1 MSVFLN
7 VNVVVFGNQS
17 AVEKLREN
25 LANET
30 WNVLNFDNSTPVRQ
44 RANGYM
50 FSISGEA
57 LASDDLELALQQ
69 VKKKYDVDLLF
80 MSVVDYDEYG
90 EIFFK
95 EVDDADANDFSFF
108 VTSIVDSD
116 RGDIDD
122 ELDKLVDKMDGQYSD
137 YINERIAKLT

>member
-17 AVEKLREN
+17 AVEKLKEN

-30 WNVLNFDNSTPVRQ
+30 STVLNIDNITPVRQ
-44 RANGYM
+44 RANGYT
-50 FSISGEA
+50 FAVSGVA

-69 VKKKYDVDLLF
+69 LKKKYEIDLLF

-90 EIFFK
+90 EMFFK
-95 EVDDADANDFSFF
+95 EVDDDAHDFSFF
-108 VTSIVDSD
+108 VSSIVDSD
-116 RGDIDD
+116 SGDIDD
-122 ELDKLVDKMDGQYSD
+122 DLDKLADKMDVQYSD
-137 YINERIAKLT
+137 YIDEMIAKMT

>member
-17 AVEKLREN
+17 AVEKLKEN

-30 WNVLNFDNSTPVRQ
+30 HTVLNIDNPTPVRQ

-50 FSISGEA
+50 FAVSGVA

-69 VKKKYDVDLLF
+69 LKKKYDIALVF

-90 EIFFK
+90 EMFFK
-95 EVDDADANDFSFF
+95 EVDDDANDFSFF

-116 RGDIDD
+116 SGDIDD
-122 ELDKLVDKMDGQYSD
+122 ELDKLADKMDVQYSD
-137 YINERIAKLT
+137 YIDEMIAKLT

>member
-17 AVEKLREN
+17 AVEKLKEN
-25 LANET
+25 LGSET
-30 WNVLNFDNSTPVRQ
+30 RTVLNIDNIPPVRQ
-44 RANGYM
+44 RANGYT
-50 FSISGEA
+50 FAVSGVA

-69 VKKKYDVDLLF
+69 VKKKYGIDLVF

-90 EIFFK
+90 EMFFK
-95 EVDDADANDFSFF
+95 EVDDDANDFSFF

-116 RGDIDD
+116 SGDIDD
-122 ELDKLVDKMDGQYSD
+122 ELDKLADKMDKEYSD
-137 YINERIAKLT
+137 YIDAMIAKLA